1 MDHPLFALLRKLE
14 DNGHYFEL
22 SRQGPESVLISVT
35 LPGERL
41 EIDVFE
47 DGHVEYLRFIG
58 DEEVLDDPAV
68 LDQLIKEE

>member
-14 DNGHYFEL
+14 ENGHYFEL
-22 SRQGPESVLISVT
+22 SREGPESVMISVT

-47 DGHVEYLRFIG
+47 DGRIEYLRFVG
-58 DEEVLDDPAV
+58 DEEVLDDLKV
-68 LDQLIKEE
+68 LDQLLKEE